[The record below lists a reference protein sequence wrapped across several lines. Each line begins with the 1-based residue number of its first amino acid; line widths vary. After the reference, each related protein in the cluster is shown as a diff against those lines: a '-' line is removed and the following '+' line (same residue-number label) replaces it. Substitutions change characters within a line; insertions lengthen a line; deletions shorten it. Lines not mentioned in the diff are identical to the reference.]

1 MTVFNDCPQ
10 HITVIVDNND
20 NMSEEFPNPSNIA
33 SGANASACVDASTWP
48 GQSSFDIS
56 FYSGDKM
63 HILLGPSPVY
73 ATVTI
78 PPYLPNGKG
87 GAVLAPG
94 LPSATGG
101 DYNFWFFNGPGI
113 LTPLINS
120 FLQANLPAMVDHISS
135 NSIDIKISETNELT
149 IRGLQLDPAS
159 VQCTYAGILPKSGGG
174 SNLWNLN
181 VVSRVGE
188 AYLVGTETIGEHTG
202 VFNLAI
208 TDMVVYIQAHIDLT
222 FQTKPHITALQC
234 SLGHYHL
241 SGTIIQLLEASF
253 PLIAKLFSIGAT
265 PFRVAGF
272 INTIFNTSVIGVIN
286 SLFSE
291 LIQVPDPKTK
301 YASSLIHSLRF
312 GSSVLAYPRR
322 KVVRVSRPPLGT
334 DLSIWMSTPQI
345 QARKMGWLKLPG
357 THSSATYGLTPILSQ
372 IVYPHVQFLWNL
384 SGHASPIRGK
394 WPIRIPPERSSPLYI
409 GLAGYNHVLGR
420 AVNAISR
427 TQGRNVLEQLQ
438 SGIRHFDFRVYYDT
452 RDGHF
457 YTQHILRG
465 PLFSDVLAQIRFF
478 INAHP
483 GSGELIFAAISH
495 TNFGHHPAQ
504 APRFA
509 ELVASYI
516 APENLY
522 YEPDSC
528 GQPCFDFQILAEAT
542 VGDITQGAP
551 KVMFM
556 NLDWRV
562 YAFSSDNDDD
572 DENQQVITNTDGYAG
587 APIRPGDEPRTVDD
601 LSAQQGLGLRCHHPD
616 SAPLWSVDW
625 VLTPDLP
632 TVVQTVLVQL
642 TGVQKW
648 ALQDM
653 AAQANAA
660 LAGFLNQHGGA
671 DARFNVV
678 SVDWLEY
685 GAEQSVSELVI
696 GMNN

>member
-10 HITVIVDNND
+10 HITVIIDNND
-20 NMSEEFPNPSNIA
+20 NMSEDFASPSIIA
-33 SGANASACVDASTWP
+33 SGGNASGCVDASTWP
-48 GQSSFDIS
+48 GQSSFDMS
-56 FYSGDKM
+56 FHSGDKM
-63 HILLGPSPVY
+63 HILLGQSPLY
-73 ATVTI
+73 ATCTI
-78 PPYLPNGKG
+78 PEYLPNGKG
-87 GAVLAPG
+87 GVVLAPG
-94 LPSATGG
+94 RPSQTGG
-101 DYNFWFFNGPGI
+101 DYNFWFFNGPGV

-120 FLQANLPAMVDHISS
+120 VMQANLPAIIKYISS
-135 NSIDIKISETNELT
+135 NSINVKISETNSLT
-149 IRGLQLDPAS
+149 IKGLQLDPAS
-159 VQCTYAGILPKSGGG
+159 VQCTYAGILPKSGGS
-174 SNLWNLN
+174 SNLWNVNMVFRL
-181 VVSRVGE
+181 REG
-188 AYLVGTETIGEHTG
+188 YLVGTETISDQTG
-202 VFNLAI
+202 SFNLSV
-208 TDMVVYIQAHIDLT
+208 TDLVVYIQAQIDLT
-222 FQTKPHITALQC
+222 FHTKPHVTALQC
-234 SLGHYHL
+234 SLGDYHL
-241 SGTIIQLLEASF
+241 SGTIIDVLEALF
-253 PLIAKLFSIGAT
+253 PLIENLFSIGAT

-272 INTIFNTSVIGVIN
+272 INTIFNASVISVIN
-286 SLFSE
+286 SFISKVVE
-291 LIQVPDPKTK
+291 TPHPKTK

-322 KVVRVSRPPLGT
+322 KVVKLSRPPLGT

-345 QARKMGWLKLPG
+345 QARRMGRLKLPG
-357 THSSATYGLTPILSQ
+357 THSSATYGLTAVLSQ
-372 IVYPHVQFLWNL
+372 IVYPHVQFLWNM
-384 SGHASPIRGK
+384 SAHASPANGN
-394 WPIRIPPERSSPLYI
+394 WPICIPPERKNPLYI
-409 GLAGYNHVLGR
+409 GPICHNFILGR

-427 TQGRNVLEQLQ
+427 TQGRNILEQLQ

-509 ELVASYI
+509 QLVNSYI
-516 APENLY
+516 APEYLY
-522 YEPDSC
+522 YEPDSF
-528 GQPCFDFQILAEAT
+528 GQPSFDFQILSEAT
-542 VGDITQGAP
+542 VADITQGAP

-562 YAFSSDNDDD
+562 YAFAD
-572 DENQQVITNTDGYAG
+572 VITNTDGYAG

-632 TVVQTVLVQL
+632 TVVQTVLIHL

-653 AAQANAA
+653 AAQANAS
-660 LAGFLNQHGGA
+660 LAGFLNLHGGA
-671 DARFNVV
+671 NARFNVV

-685 GAEQSVSELVI
+685 GAEKSVSELVI
-696 GMNN
+696 GMNH